1 MAVNWF
7 PGHMVKARR
16 EIRENA
22 TLVDIV
28 IEILD
33 ARAPRSTSNP
43 DLPELVKKKPI
54 IRVLNKS
61 DLADPEATRRFVE
74 HFRAEG
80 LTAISMD
87 SLTGKGSREV
97 LQAIMD
103 TYQPLAEALLKRRAR
118 VRPPRVMVV
127 GVPNV
132 GKSSF
137 LNALVGK
144 KAAKTGAKP
153 GITRGRQWIR
163 VRGDVELL
171 DTPGIMWP
179 KVDSEEQGLKLA
191 LLAVVGEKAY
201 HDEEIAL
208 YLLKVLQARNPQ
220 ILWKRYQIEVPGL
233 KAAEILQLV
242 GTRRGY
248 LVKGGTVDTAKTARV
263 LIEEFRRGNLGAIT
277 LDEIG

>member
-43 DLPELVKKKPI
+43 DLPQLVKKKPI

-220 ILWKRYQIEVPGL
+220 ILWERYQIKVPGL
-233 KAAEILQLV
+233 EAAEILQLV
-242 GTRRGY
+242 GTGRGY